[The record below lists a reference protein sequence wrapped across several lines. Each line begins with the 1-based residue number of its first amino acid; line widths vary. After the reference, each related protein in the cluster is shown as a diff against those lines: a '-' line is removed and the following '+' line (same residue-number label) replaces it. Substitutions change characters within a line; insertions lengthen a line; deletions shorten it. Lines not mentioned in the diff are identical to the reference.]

1 MAGPGNAEIEDGT
14 ADDSLYSLVPS
25 WELSMRARK
34 LSPKT
39 IDAYTLGVRSFHG
52 WCKANDER
60 FELSRDLVLGY
71 LVESMEEA
79 NRKPSTMITYLKGV
93 KVFARWCLAEGE
105 LASTNILDIESPRVD
120 EVILPSVSPEEWEAM
135 VATCER
141 DTLRGKRDEAILGLL
156 RDTGLRA
163 RELMKVDLGDVD
175 TREQSIL
182 IHGKGGRDRYVGYSD
197 RTALALDRYLRA
209 RRKSRYAADNNA
221 LLISVSG
228 PRFAYFGLW
237 RMLKSRAERAGVKHI
252 HPHMFRR
259 MWAHECLDND
269 MAGGDVKAL
278 AGWRSHVM
286 LEHYTKQHANRRA
299 LKAQRRIFDSRD
311 G

>member
-1 MAGPGNAEIEDGT
+1 MADPQVAGI
-14 ADDSLYSLVPS
+14 DDATEESLYDLVPS
-25 WELSMRARK
+25 WELSLRARK
-34 LSPKT
+34 LSHKT
-39 IDAYTLGVRSFHG
+39 IEAYTLGVRSFAS
-52 WCKANDER
+52 WCKTEGVT
-60 FELSRDLVLGY
+60 FELTRDLALCY

-79 NRKPSTMITYLKGV
+79 GLKPSTMDSYLKGV

-105 LASTNILDIESPRVD
+105 LTEAGVLTVEPPQLD
-120 EVILPSVSPEEWEAM
+120 EVVLPSVTPAEWDAM
-135 VATCER
+135 VATCQR

-163 RELMKVDLGDVD
+163 RELTGIGIDEVDA
-175 TREQSIL
+175 REQSIL
-182 IHGKGGRDRYVGYSD
+182 VHGKGGRDRYVGYSD

-209 RRKSRYAADNNA
+209 RRKSKYATSSKA

-228 PRFAYFGLW
+228 PQFSYFGLW
-237 RMLKSRAERAGVKHI
+237 RMLKSRAEQAGVKVI

-299 LKAQRRIFDSRD
+299 LKAQKRIFESRD